1 MSIAIAT
8 FDHIVLCVKDVV
20 ATCAFYEKH
29 PDMAA
34 REERPG
40 KYSIHF
46 GYNKISLQ
54 DEGTVPAIARNTL
67 PGSWN
72 FCLLTDMP
80 VVDYTAYWEREGA
93 TDRVLSVYFND
104 PDGNLVEVS
113 NIMGDAN

>member
-1 MSIAIAT
+1 VSIAIAT
-8 FDHIVLCVKDVV
+8 FDHIVLCVKDVA

-54 DEGTVPAIARNTL
+54 DEAQCPLSCGTRYRAAGISA
-67 PGSWN
+67 
-72 FCLLTDMP
+72 C
-80 VVDYTAYWEREGA
+80 
-93 TDRVLSVYFND
+93 
-104 PDGNLVEVS
+104 
-113 NIMGDAN
+113 